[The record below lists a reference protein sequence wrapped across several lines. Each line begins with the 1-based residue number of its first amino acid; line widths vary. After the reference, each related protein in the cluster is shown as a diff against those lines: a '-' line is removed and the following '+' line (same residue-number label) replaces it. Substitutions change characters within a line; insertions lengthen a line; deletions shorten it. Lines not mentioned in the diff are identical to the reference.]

1 MKRLIRIYV
10 FLLAAILVAP
20 SCLQKEQDPGTNKLP
35 DGTPVTLC
43 IGFGASGPFEVEMST
58 KSTANRADETRV
70 HDLYVMI
77 FKADGS
83 RFYRRYF
90 SYEHL
95 NTTSIEDLI
104 SNPNEGWWVDNISL
118 SDLTNNPSKQT
129 RGVVKI
135 STEAQTGCTLVLLAN
150 VKNNVTNLDGEE
162 DPVAYLTNEV
172 TTLSK
177 FQSIKVGLEQAVV
190 NRTDLFL
197 MVGKLPGVDTG
208 LMTWGEMNGQ
218 TPDYNNTYKV
228 SLNPL
233 DAKVK
238 FRVRG
243 NPTYIDNVT
252 ARNWQVFRVPSKSW
266 LDEGQSGD
274 PNDPEDYFDITDAYF
289 EGEESDGGYSW
300 KVFSFYMLENQLTP
314 KHTVSEKSTLGVG
327 ADVTS
332 DYYLRE
338 FQDKSTDDPGHAG
351 YIKNGPWVFANDYST
366 YVKFDAVLKLN
377 DNGISA
383 IEDGIAQALTSDA
396 QFTVHLGNF
405 TTTPPNPDDYN
416 TLRGYSYTYDIVINN
431 STSINI
437 EVRGDKD
444 DSYRQKETQPGQE
457 GSLLLTTDSIIN
469 CDAHYEYHSMTF
481 SYNDALA
488 VNDGVWTSRAKFSW
502 YIKTPFDEGGATLNT
517 TTGYY
522 EIPNNRTDYE
532 WVLFTLNEKNNSGN
546 YVQTR
551 RAYPGDSHYNSSWDP
566 TTQDYTDE
574 QLMNVNQL
582 VNLLFR
588 ETSKKYAGGN
598 NDNLFDNNGKICVTA
613 YVNEFYY
620 ESDPTADTPAVDP
633 NLWRQFVNAK
643 PRELHILSATQY
655 SKDRQSDVIT
665 SSHSIIQQS
674 IQTIYNIHAP
684 DLNSLWGTEH
694 NDNLH
699 KGAENAGWP
708 WWPEGIGLPP
718 GSILYSDDENGR
730 LNTAGLWGLT
740 SGATLEW
747 DQFLNYAV
755 DNNTPELKDNYQY
768 LAYACLSRNRDNNG
782 NRKIDQDELRWYTAS
797 INQLVG
803 MWVGNEA
810 LSQTARVYQPVN
822 SLSSTDVLWRS
833 AVVSST
839 FNNNAQHLLTD
850 PDILRAEEGAT
861 KSHYQEHWWTQNLQD
876 WYSTTS
882 VRCLRNI
889 GTWRDGSETK
899 DISSAPYDLMTDQY
913 YVFEQGEDP
922 NGKAWPND
930 DGTYT
935 IKFSRLN
942 PRSIREYTAEDLPYH
957 EEYSLHNCV
966 YLTLTAQNKTNVVYA
981 DGEVPDITLDN
992 LNFAVSEHDDYC
1004 PPGYRLPNMTE
1015 LLMIVSLLPADY
1027 FSEGNAMYYPSRT
1040 YFSRGKLGSNQTTSE
1055 KNKVGWSFNDR
1066 STGVKRVNL
1075 GGGSE
1080 KMTAIRCV
1088 KDKESIGDLSGKITV
1103 ENSNQLHQNE
1113 MMNIELN
1120 FNSSASPITQVDLS
1134 LVYLDNYGQEH
1145 EVSIP
1150 YTIPNSSITLQDNL
1164 SWRIPNDLPVL
1175 GYMTVRAHVFNAVF
1189 DRYFETPVRIISN
1202 MMISMKLLPCN
1213 YNPEETDEANRP
1225 LFPILMTAAH
1235 ISEEVRSWKL
1245 WVKKPLEE
1253 NATSVPLTVLPTNPE
1268 GEEITYAS
1276 QVYYFN
1282 PYLDQGGL
1290 RQGTYVF
1297 QLEAEL
1303 ANREKTRSE
1312 TVTMEV
1318 LKVDYQP
1325 IPQDVI
1331 TNAMDNGEASSL
1343 YNYPWPRMMIEDL
1356 NFAAGDFIE
1365 TDMDVSRCIYKN
1377 VGNDNDRSIGMD
1389 VLFSIGLNGIN
1400 WDSWSFAMFY
1410 PAISNGD
1417 TAHPMLDFS
1426 PTWENGNYSSIT
1438 YTPLSS
1444 SVPLHFRLDKDG
1456 FFWNNQR
1463 VDFGKWGQDESSA
1476 ASVHTKLSSASKL
1489 YIGSTAGKHR
1499 SRAKY
1504 RFVRVVYNG
1513 RNSSTREGMDDF
1525 NGNPQN
1531 GGNL

>member
-10 FLLAAILVAP
+10 FVLAAILAAP
-20 SCLQKEQDPGTNKLP
+20 SCLEKEQEPGFTTLP
-35 DGTPVTLC
+35 NGTPVTLC
-43 IGFGASGPFEVEMST
+43 INFGATGPFEVALDT
-58 KSTANRADETRV
+58 KAEANRADETRV

-77 FKADGS
+77 FKENGD

-95 NTTSIEDLI
+95 ITTSINDLI
-104 SNPNEGWWVDNISL
+104 SSPNEGWWVDNISL
-118 SDLTNNPSKQT
+118 SDLTNNPSKKA

-135 STEAQTGCTLVLLAN
+135 STEAWENCTLVLLAN

-162 DPVAYLTNEV
+162 DPVAYLNNSI
-172 TTLSK
+172 TTFSE
-177 FQSIKVGLEQAVV
+177 FQSIKVGLDQAVV

-197 MVGKLPGVDTG
+197 MVGKLTDINTG

-218 TPDYNNTYKV
+218 TPQYNQTYKV
-228 SLNPL
+228 SLSPL
-233 DAKVK
+233 DAKIK
-238 FRVRG
+238 FRVRA
-243 NPTYIDNVT
+243 NTVNIDNIE

-266 LDEGQSGD
+266 LDEGQPGD

-289 EGEESDGGYSW
+289 EGEESDNSGVW
-300 KVFSFYMLENQLTP
+300 KVFSFYMMENQLDP
-314 KHTVSEKSTLGVG
+314 KRPVSDYSSGQWG
-327 ADVTS
+327 S
-332 DYYLRE
+332 DISNPYYLRE
-338 FQDKSTDDPGHAG
+338 LQDKTTPYPGQPG
-351 YIKNGPWVFANDYST
+351 YIQNGPWIFANDNST

-377 DNGISA
+377 SHGIEQ
-383 IEDGIAQALTSDA
+383 IEDGIAQALTSNA
-396 QFTVHLGNF
+396 QFTVHLGDF
-405 TTTPPNPDDYN
+405 TTGPDYNDYN

-431 STSINI
+431 STNINI
-437 EVRGDKD
+437 EVRGENGDPNNK
-444 DSYRQKETQPGQE
+444 KETQPGQE

-481 SYNDALA
+481 NYNSALA

-517 TTGYY
+517 SSGYY
-522 EIPNNRTDYE
+522 EIPNARTDYE
-532 WVLFTLNEKNNSGN
+532 WVLFALNEKQAGN
-546 YVQTR
+546 YVETR
-551 RAYPGDSHYNSSWDP
+551 RAYPGDANYHPEWDP
-566 TTQDYTDE
+566 TTQAYTDGL
-574 QLMNVNQL
+574 LMNVNQL
-582 VNLLFR
+582 VNLLFH
-588 ETSKKYAGGN
+588 ETSKKAAEN
-598 NDNLFDNNGKICVTA
+598 PSLFDNSNHISVTA

-620 ESDPTADTPAVDP
+620 ETDPTANTPAVDP

-655 SKDRQSDVIT
+655 SLDRQSDVIT

-674 IQTIYNIHAP
+674 IQTIYNVHAP

-694 NDNLH
+694 NDILH

-708 WWPEGIGLPP
+708 WWPDGIGLPP
-718 GSILYSDDENGR
+718 GSTLYSDDENGR

-740 SGATLEW
+740 SGATQEW
-747 DQFLNYAV
+747 SQYLDFEV
-755 DNNTPELKDNYQY
+755 DDNTPELKDNYQY

-782 NRKIDQDELRWYTAS
+782 DGVIDQDEVRWYMAS

-822 SLSSTDVLWRS
+822 ALSKVDVEWRS

-839 FNNNAQHLLTD
+839 FNNNGLKYYD

-861 KSHYQEHWWTQNLQD
+861 KSHYDEHWWTVVLQE

-889 GTWRDGSETK
+889 GTWRDGGETK

-922 NGKAWPND
+922 NGKAWPDD

-966 YLTLTAQNKTNVVYA
+966 YLTLTAQNKDNVVYA
-981 DGEVPDITLDN
+981 DGEVPTITLDN
-992 LNFAVSEHDDYC
+992 LNFAVSEHNDYC

-1015 LLMIVSLLPADY
+1015 LLMMVSLLPASY
-1027 FSEGNAMYYPSRT
+1027 FSEGNSMYYPSRT
-1040 YFSRGKLGSNQTTSE
+1040 YFSRGKLGSNKTTSE
-1055 KNKVGWSFNDR
+1055 QNKVGWSFNNR

-1075 GGGSE
+1075 GGGTE
-1080 KMTAIRCV
+1080 KMSAIRCV
-1088 KDKESIGDLSGKITV
+1088 KDKESIGDLTGKITV
-1103 ENSNQLHQNE
+1103 ENSNQLHE
-1113 MMNIELN
+1113 GDMMNIELN
-1120 FNSSASPITQVDLS
+1120 FHSTASPITQVVLS
-1134 LVYLDNYGQEH
+1134 LVYLDTYGQEH
-1145 EVSIP
+1145 EVPIP
-1150 YTIPNSSITLQDNL
+1150 YTIPTSSTTLEANL
-1164 SWRIPNDLPVL
+1164 SWLIPNDLPVL

-1189 DRYFETPVRIISN
+1189 DRYFETPVRIVSDL
-1202 MMISMKLLPCN
+1202 MISMKMLPCN
-1213 YNPEETDEANRP
+1213 YDANVTEP

-1235 ISEEVRSWKL
+1235 ITEKIDSWTL

-1253 NATSVPLTVLPTNPE
+1253 NATAVHLTVLPTNPG

-1276 QVYYFN
+1276 QVYYYD
-1282 PYLDQGGL
+1282 PYSDQGGL

-1297 QLEAEL
+1297 QLEAECDGDI
-1303 ANREKTRSE
+1303 TRSE

-1318 LKVDYQP
+1318 LKVNYQP

-1331 TNAMDNGEASSL
+1331 DAAHDHGEASDL
-1343 YNYPWPRMMIEDL
+1343 YEYPWPRMMIENLD
-1356 NFAAGDFIE
+1356 FSAGDFIE
-1365 TDMDVSRCIYKN
+1365 TNMDFTNCVFIDRGENS
-1377 VGNDNDRSIGMD
+1377 RSIGLD
-1389 VLFSIGLNGIN
+1389 NIISIGLNGIN
-1400 WDSWSFAMFY
+1400 WDPWAFNVYYPRVAQGSPYLDWLYLAPLWSGGY
-1410 PAISNGD
+1410 SGKPYER
-1417 TAHPMLDFS
+1417 LDADD
-1426 PTWENGNYSSIT
+1426 PQ
-1438 YTPLSS
+1438 
-1444 SVPLHFRLDKDG
+1444 HFRLDKDG

-1463 VDFGKWGQDESSA
+1463 IDFSTWPDAESQASA
-1476 ASVHTKLSSASKL
+1476 ASVHAKLISASTL
-1489 YIGSTAGKHR
+1489 YIGSTEGSHR

-1504 RFVRVVYNG
+1504 LFVRVVYNG

>member
-266 LDEGQSGD
+266 LAEGLSGD
-274 PNDPEDYFDITDAYF
+274 PNDSEDYFDITDAYF
-289 EGEESDGGYSW
+289 EGEESDGIYTW
-300 KVFSFYMLENQLTP
+300 KVFSFYMLENQLAP
-314 KHTVSEKSTLGVG
+314 KRYVSEKSTLGVG
-327 ADVTS
+327 ADVIS
-332 DYYLRE
+332 DYHLRE
-338 FQDKSTDDPGHAG
+338 LQDKTEEYPGQPG
-351 YIKNGPWVFANDYST
+351 YIKNGSWIFANDNST
-366 YVKFDAVLKLN
+366 YVRFDAVLKLN
-377 DNGISA
+377 G
-383 IEDGIAQALTSDA
+383 DGITQIESGYAQALTSNA
-396 QFTVHLGNF
+396 QFTVHLGDF
-405 TTTPPNPDDYN
+405 TTPPDPDNYK

-437 EVRGDKD
+437 EVRGDKND
-444 DSYRQKETQPGQE
+444 EYKQKETQPGQE

-469 CDAHYEYHSMTF
+469 CDAHYEYHSMAF
-481 SYNDALA
+481 NYNSALA
-488 VNDGVWTSRAKFSW
+488 VNDGVWTSRGKFSW

-517 TTGYY
+517 STGYY
-522 EIPNNRTDYE
+522 EIPNDRTDYE
-532 WVLFTLNEKNNSGN
+532 WVLFSLNEKDNDDN
-546 YVQTR
+546 YVETR
-551 RAYPGDSHYNSSWDP
+551 KAYPGEGSYDP
-566 TTQDYTDE
+566 EWNPASQAYTDGT
-574 QLMNVNQL
+574 LMNVNQL
-582 VNLLFR
+582 VNLLFC
-588 ETSKKYAGGN
+588 ETSKRAAA
-598 NDNLFDNNGKICVTA
+598 DPTNLFDNSGKIRVTA
-613 YVNEFYY
+613 YVNEYYY
-620 ESDPTADTPAVDP
+620 ETDPTSNSSTVDP
-633 NLWRQFVNAK
+633 NLWRKFVNAQ

-655 SKDRQSDVIT
+655 SQDRQSDVIT

-674 IQTIYNIHAP
+674 IQTIYNVHAP

-782 NRKIDQDELRWYTAS
+782 NGKIDQDELRWYTAS

-803 MWVGNEA
+803 MWVGNES

-822 SLSSTDVLWRS
+822 ALSKVDVEWRS

-839 FNNNAQHLLTD
+839 FNNNGQKLED
-850 PDILRAEEGAT
+850 PDILRAEEGGT
-861 KSHYQEHWWTQNLQD
+861 KSHYQEHWWTTDLQK

-889 GTWRDGSETK
+889 GTWRDGGETK

-922 NGKAWPND
+922 NGKAWPD
-930 DGTYT
+930 DEGTYT

-957 EEYSLHNCV
+957 EEYSLHNRV
-966 YLTLTAQNKTNVVYA
+966 YLTLTAQNPSYKEYE
-981 DGEVPDITLDN
+981 DGEIPTITLDN
-992 LNFAVSEHDDYC
+992 LNFAVSDHNDYC
-1004 PPGYRLPNMTE
+1004 PPGYRVPNMTE
-1015 LLMIVSLLPADY
+1015 LLMMVSLLPASY
-1027 FSEGNAMYYPSRT
+1027 FTEGDALYYPGRT

-1055 KNKVGWSFNDR
+1055 KNKVGWSFNNKT
-1066 STGVKRVNL
+1066 SGAKRVNL
-1075 GGGSE
+1075 NGGSE
-1080 KMTAIRCV
+1080 NMTAIRCV
-1088 KDKESIGDLSGKITV
+1088 RDKESIGDISGKITV
-1103 ENSNQLHQNE
+1103 ENSNQLHKGDE
-1113 MMNIELN
+1113 MNIELN
-1120 FNSSASPITQVDLS
+1120 FNSTASPITKVELY
-1134 LVYLDNYGQEH
+1134 LVYLDSFGEEH

-1150 YTIPNSSITLQDNL
+1150 YTLPTSSTTLRDNL
-1164 SWRIPNDLPVL
+1164 SWTIPTTTLPVQ

-1189 DRYFETPVRIISN
+1189 DRYFETQVRIVSD
-1202 MMISMKLLPCN
+1202 MMISMKMLPCN
-1213 YNPEETDEANRP
+1213 YNPNNTILP
-1225 LFPILMTAAH
+1225 PFPILMTAAH
-1235 ISEEVRSWKL
+1235 ISERIASWKL
-1245 WVKKPLEE
+1245 WVKKPGEE
-1253 NATSVPLTVLPTNPE
+1253 NATAVDLTVLPTNPG

-1276 QVYYFN
+1276 QVYNYN
-1282 PYLDQGGL
+1282 PNSDGGL

-1297 QLEAEL
+1297 QLEAVLGNGEI
-1303 ANREKTRSE
+1303 TRSE
-1312 TVTMEV
+1312 IVTMNV
-1318 LKVDYQP
+1318 LKVNYQP
-1325 IPQDVI
+1325 IPQEVI
-1331 TNAMDNGEASSL
+1331 NAASEASDL
-1343 YNYPWPRMMIEDL
+1343 YGYPWPRMMIENL

-1365 TDMDVSRCIYKN
+1365 TDMDLRNCVFLDK
-1377 VGNDNDRSIGMD
+1377 GDNSSSIGLD
-1389 VLFSIGLNGIN
+1389 NIVSIGLNGIN
-1400 WDSWSFAMFY
+1400 WDPWAFNVYYPRVAQGSNFTDWLYLAPLWSGGGY
-1410 PAISNGD
+1410 CG
-1417 TAHPMLDFS
+1417 
-1426 PTWENGNYSSIT
+1426 
-1438 YTPLSS
+1438 
-1444 SVPLHFRLDKDG
+1444 VPYERLNSEDVQHFRLDKDG
-1456 FFWNNQR
+1456 FFWNNER
-1463 VDFGKWGQDESSA
+1463 IDYSA
-1476 ASVHTKLSSASKL
+1476 WPGAETQASVASVHAKLISASTL
-1489 YIGSTAGKHR
+1489 YIGSTEGYHR

-1513 RNSSTREGMDDF
+1513 RNSSTREGKDDF